1 MSDRFPFSSPSGDD
15 SVPNDENSSL
25 LSDLISACITVQRR
39 LGPGCPDTV
48 YLGSLVRELK
58 ELGIFATKTTQVRRG
73 ISPSSSSSSVHS
85 RTRGL
90 RSLSASPFDLVI
102 ESVLGLELAD
112 TSEAAFRR
120 DPSRRLDEFSRRLEQ
135 HGLDAGLLVDFD
147 QAEPSDGLW
156 LVRAGSN
163 RSDLAAGKN

>member
-1 MSDRFPFSSPSGDD
+1 MSDRFPFSSPRSDD
-15 SVPNDENSSL
+15 SVTNDEDSSL
-25 LSDLISACITVQRR
+25 LSDLIGACITVQRR

-73 ISPSSSSSSVHS
+73 ISLSSTTSGSS

-90 RSLSASPFDLVI
+90 RSLSAGAFDLVI

-163 RSDLAAGKN
+163 RSDLATGKN